1 MTTNPEVKKTS
12 KWKAILVVVLAFL
25 TVPLIT
31 FLITYYSNENFRH
44 ASNKYLSSLPG
55 IMGRH
60 FASMPTKEEEESIK
74 RQVAKY
80 YITFEEGRLVDKL
93 LIIRNE
99 NQQLFNDLVPLLN
112 RENPVKMAKVNEVIR
127 NTVLKSDVLQR
138 ILEDMNSDKAARLDA
153 LTKYYTSLMQN
164 EAVIELEKNY
174 RNGDIT
180 QEELTAMF
188 SKLQDQQAAN
198 LLYYIEGDIQQD
210 ILFNM
215 SINKRSDI
223 TKQMDA
229 IELKHYN
236 MKELAGIYENK
247 NAVELFSEIGSNDKY
262 NNQDLALI
270 YKGLSLKK
278 AAEVLAKSPDKE
290 FIMGLYES
298 INQVEDLLREDR
310 VLASN
315 LSAAVQVL
323 QNYEANLNELL
334 LVYQKLT
341 PQEMAALI
349 EQMLKSNPIYQRHQ
363 FGNAEI
369 QFTQEQLVLD
379 VLKRMKPAQVAKI
392 LGELSTPRS
401 VELSNKLMKN

>member
-1 MTTNPEVKKTS
+1 MTASLEIKKTS
-12 KWKAILVVVLAFL
+12 KWKAILAVVLAFL

-44 ASNKYLSSLPG
+44 ASNKYLSSFPG

-60 FASMPTKEEEESIK
+60 FASMPTREEEEIIK
-74 RQVAKY
+74 RQIAKY
-80 YITFEEGRLVDKL
+80 YITFEEEKLVDKL
-93 LIIRNE
+93 MLLRNE
-99 NQQLFNDLVPLLN
+99 NQQLFNDLIPLLN
-112 RENPVKMAKVNEVIR
+112 RENPVKMSKVNDVIR
-127 NTVLKSDVLQR
+127 NTDLKSDVLQR
-138 ILEDMNSDKAARLDA
+138 ILEDMNSDKAARLEA
-153 LTKYYTSLMQN
+153 LTKYYTSLKQN
-164 EAVIELEKNY
+164 EAVKEIEKNY
-174 RNGDIT
+174 RNGDVT
-180 QEELTAMF
+180 QEELTALF

-215 SINKRSDI
+215 TINKRSDI
-223 TKQMDA
+223 TKKMDA
-229 IELKHYN
+229 LELKHYN
-236 MKELAGIYENK
+236 MKELAVIYENK
-247 NAVELFSEIGSNDKY
+247 NAGELFSEIGSNDKY
-262 NNQDLALI
+262 NSQDLALI

-278 AAEVLAKSPDKE
+278 SADVLAQSADKE
-290 FIMGLYES
+290 FILGLYES
-298 INQVEDLLREDR
+298 ISQIEDLLKEDR

-323 QNYEANLNELL
+323 QNYETNLNELL

-341 PQEMAALI
+341 PKEMAGLI
-349 EQMLKSNPIYQRHQ
+349 EQMLKSNQIYQRHQ
-363 FGNAEI
+363 FENAEI

-401 VELSNKLMKN
+401 VELSNKLMKD